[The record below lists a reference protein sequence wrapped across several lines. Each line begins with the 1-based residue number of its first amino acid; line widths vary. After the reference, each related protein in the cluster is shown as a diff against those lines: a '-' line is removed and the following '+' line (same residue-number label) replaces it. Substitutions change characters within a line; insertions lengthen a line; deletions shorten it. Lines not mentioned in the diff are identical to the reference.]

1 MTLLRKT
8 INSAWTIPIAIL
20 FLLFFSVLVILDPA
34 KEELSYSITGL
45 LTPLTIQIASY
56 WNLIANSI
64 ILILAAFMSLHIVDR
79 FNLIRDKSSLPFL
92 FFIFLNLQTITKQ
105 PEFPSL
111 IAGLAIFVSYI
122 YTLDAYQQEKSQR
135 NMFNASLFFSLAIL
149 LKPELI
155 FLFPILLFGLVYMRI
170 AWFKN
175 IGALL
180 FGCLAPFVASCTIYI
195 LTTGRMPDISGYLFP
210 LEWKLPELRDFELP
224 TTIHNIITF
233 ICVLVATAGVF
244 FSTSMD
250 KVRVRASAY
259 YFLFSFF
266 CFELLAFI
274 QPQKENIYS
283 FCANFFAAFI
293 LAYYFTIKKGRFNNY
308 LFILL
313 LLIYVASA
321 IWFI

>member
-20 FLLFFSVLVILDPA
+20 FLLIFSILVILDPA
-34 KEELSYSITGL
+34 KENISFSLTGL
-45 LTPLTIQIASY
+45 LTPFTIHIASY
-56 WNLIANSI
+56 WNIILISI
-64 ILILAAFMSLHIVDR
+64 ILILGAFMSLHIVDR

-105 PEFPSL
+105 AELPSL
-111 IAGLAIFVSYI
+111 IAGLAIFVSYF
-122 YTLDAYQQEKSQR
+122 YMLDAYQQEKSQR
-135 NMFNASLFFSLAIL
+135 NIFNASLFFAFATL

-155 FLFPILLFGLVYMRI
+155 FLFPILIFGLVHMRI

-175 IGALL
+175 IGAII
-180 FGCLAPFVASCTIYI
+180 FGCMAPFVASCTIYI
-195 LTTGRMPDISGYLFP
+195 LSTGRNPDFSGFLNNFQ
-210 LEWKLPELRDFELP
+210 WQLPAMGDFELP
-224 TTIHNIITF
+224 ATIHNLITLV
-233 ICVLVATAGVF
+233 CVLIATAGVF
-244 FSTSMD
+244 FSSSMD

-259 YFLFSFF
+259 YFLFSFL

-274 QPQKENIYS
+274 LPQKEGIFS
-283 FCANFFAAFI
+283 LCANFFAAFI

-308 LFILL
+308 LFVLL
-313 LLIYVASA
+313 LLTYVASA